1 MSEYKSKKGTT
12 VITVKA
18 DFSQASDQVFVRYAD
33 CGDRAAEFGSTGKQ
47 VADFGHSPKAAL
59 AYFRQH
65 CD

>member
-1 MSEYKSKKGTT
+1 MEFKSKMGTT

-33 CGDRAAEFGSTGKQ
+33 CGDREAKFTSTGKQ
-47 VADFGHSPKAAL
+47 VADFKHRPKAAL

>member
-1 MSEYKSKKGTT
+1 M
-12 VITVKA
+12 ITVKA

-33 CGDRAAEFGSTGKQ
+33 CGDREAEFGSTGKQ
-47 VADFGHSPKAAL
+47 VADFRHSPKAAL